1 MDIKDCNI
9 ILEKIKILA
18 SKMEE
23 DNGGRNKKGSHIYK
37 S

>member
-1 MDIKDCNI
+1 MEIKDCNV

-23 DNGGRNKKGSHIYK
+23 DNSARNKESGRIHKG
-37 S
+37 

>member
-1 MDIKDCNI
+1 MELKDCNV

-23 DNGGRNKKGSHIYK
+23 DKGARNKESSRIYK
-37 S
+37 G

>member
-1 MDIKDCNI
+1 MEIKDCNI

-23 DNGGRNKKGSHIYK
+23 DNNERNKKGSYLYK